1 MKKYRDY
8 LKRLPADYT
17 FGIELEFTGGL
28 TSDETELV
36 INHLIEKGVIREGW
50 SVHFDKSVIDEEG
63 KGAEIVSPVLTD
75 TKQTEQE
82 LDIILRVI
90 KLIGGKMTDKV
101 GCHIHYGTQ
110 CLGSNIN
117 NIKNYFKLYTI
128 NEPLLYKISK
138 GDLDSVRVGCHEFA
152 KPIQKRLLN
161 VIDSKI
167 NSFTELMIM
176 LSINLGANPTHYGE
190 NRYYGLNIQRI
201 IEAIRNKPLDSNLE
215 EYIKNIFTGVEQFDK
230 DGKKISP
237 TIEIRYRNGSSSLDE
252 IMCGIRING
261 QMFVKAKEKTF
272 NNNAIIKSQYRNV
285 KKRKKYIFDKVLR
298 ANRESE
304 NYVDCI
310 DDEEILRKK
319 FAESIYG
326 DGIIDKNKF
335 VSFIRLLYPELTKDI
350 AIEIYNEYVR
360 GLKPTK
366 YKKIDLQTKTQNII
380 VNQGRQYTRTAA

>member
-1 MKKYRDY
+1 MKNYRNY
-8 LKRLPADYT
+8 LNKLPSDYT

-28 TSDETELV
+28 TSDETELI
-36 INHLIEKGVIREGW
+36 INHLIEKGYIRKGW
-50 SVHFDKSVIDEEG
+50 AVHFDKSVIDEEG

-90 KLIGGKMTDKV
+90 NLIGGKMTDKV

-110 CLGSNIN
+110 CLGNNIEH
-117 NIKNYFKLYTI
+117 IKNYFKLYTI

-138 GDLDSVRVGCHEFA
+138 GDLNSVRVGCHEFA
-152 KPIQKRLLN
+152 KPIQKRLMN

-167 NSFTELMIM
+167 DSFTELMIM

-201 IEAIRNKPLDSNLE
+201 IEAIRNKPLDAKLE
-215 EYIKNIFTGVEQFDK
+215 EYIRNIFSGVEQLDK
-230 DGKKISP
+230 EGKTISP

-261 QMFVKAKEKTF
+261 QMFTKAKDDDF
-272 NNNAIIKSQYRNV
+272 NKNPIIKSQYRNV
-285 KKRKKYIFDKVLR
+285 KKRKKYVFDKVLR

-304 NYVDCI
+304 NYAECV

-326 DGIIDKNKF
+326 DGQIDKNT
-335 VSFIRLLYPELTKDI
+335 FINFITLLYPELSKEI
-350 AIEIYNEYVR
+350 AKKMYDEYVK
-360 GLKPTK
+360 GLKPTE
-366 YKKIDLQTKTQNII
+366 YKKEIIKTKNSNITI
-380 VNQGRQYTRTAA
+380 NEGRQYTRRAA

>member
-1 MKKYRDY
+1 MKEYRNK
-8 LKRLPADYT
+8 LERLPKNYT

-28 TSDETELV
+28 TSDETEII
-36 INHLIEKGVIREGW
+36 INHLIEKGYIREGW
-50 SVHFDKSVIDEEG
+50 TVHFDKSVLDENE

-75 TKQTEQE
+75 TEETEKE
-82 LDIILRVI
+82 IDIILKVI
-90 KLIGGKMTDKV
+90 KLIGGKMDDKV

-110 CLGSNIN
+110 CLGSNIEH
-117 NIKNYFKLYTI
+117 IQNYFKLYTI

-138 GDLDSVRVGCHEFA
+138 GDLDSVRSGCHEFA
-152 KPIQKRLLN
+152 KPVQKRLMN

-167 NSFTELMIM
+167 NSFTELMFL

-201 IEAIRNKPLDSNLE
+201 IEAIRNKPMDISLE
-215 EYIKNIFTGVEQFDK
+215 EYIKNIFAGIEQNDK
-230 DGKKISP
+230 DGNKISP

-261 QMFVKAKEKTF
+261 QMFVKAKDNTLSK
-272 NNNAIIKSQYRNV
+272 NATIKSQYRNV
-285 KKRKKYIFDKVLR
+285 KKRKKYVFDKVLR

-304 NYVDCI
+304 LYADCI

-326 DGIIDKNKF
+326 DGLIDKNSFIQFMKTLYSDLSEEIIDKM
-335 VSFIRLLYPELTKDI
+335 YEM
-350 AIEIYNEYVR
+350 YVY
-360 GLKPTK
+360 GLKKTS
-366 YKKIDLQTKTQNII
+366 YKNKEEQKKHPEITIT
-380 VNQGRQYTRTAA
+380 QGRQYTRRAA